1 MAINAPL
8 TLSLRTTRCSGDAVR
23 HLLPAQLGGARLVIG
38 NVFCVTG
45 TGLSH
50 FRTKEA
56 PTPMW
61 SGRPG
66 PRLSGRRYPTRH
78 RCPQTVS
85 NR

>member
-38 NVFCVTG
+38 NGFCVTG

-56 PTPMW
+56 PTRCGAD
-61 SGRPG
+61 GRG
-66 PRLSGRRYPTRH
+66 LGCRGDVNPT
-78 RCPQTVS
+78 PPLLLADG
-85 NR
+85 